1 MNGHG
6 FVDPKPH
13 FVNCYAAMLTH
24 HIAGNRTEFVQGRA
38 HFGEPDTRRKVMWKF
53 RTLLVSVG
61 ATLATVAGASAADLP
76 DNYVPPP
83 AAAYTP
89 APAYSWTGPYAGL
102 VGGYGWNT
110 AGWSGGGF
118 IGYNLQTNQN
128 LVVGIEGDV
137 TFANK
142 NGTSNGYD
150 VHNNWNG
157 TVRGRI
163 GYAVDRFMIY
173 GTGGVAV
180 GGLHSDTASESATK
194 VGWTAGAGVE
204 MALTDKVTGR
214 VEYRHTDLGVFP
226 SGGSNVASDDILV
239 GVGFKF

>member
-1 MNGHG
+1 
-6 FVDPKPH
+6 
-13 FVNCYAAMLTH
+13 ML
-24 HIAGNRTEFVQGRA
+24 
-38 HFGEPDTRRKVMWKF
+38 KF

-76 DNYVPPP
+76 NYVPPP

-102 VGGYGWNT
+102 VGGYGWG
-110 AGWSGGGF
+110 AGTSANNGWTGGGF

-128 LVVGIEGDV
+128 LVVGIEGDAL
-137 TFANK
+137 FANK
-142 NGTSNGYD
+142 SGSNGTTTITNKF
-150 VHNNWNG
+150 NG

-173 GTGGVAV
+173 GTGGLAV
-180 GGLHSDTASESATK
+180 GTLGSTVPSESATK

-214 VEYRHTDLGVFP
+214 VEYRHTDLGRFP
-226 SGGSNVASDDILV
+226 SGGSTYTSNDVLV